1 MILESHLANHTRS
14 CEKLFNLCHLHLQL
28 SSALLEI
35 LKYPILDLQQQDHK
49 RKEHPVH
56 DKETQVSKWRPR
68 LAGI

>member
-1 MILESHLANHTRS
+1 MTHEGNLGNITRAG
-14 CEKLFNLCHLHLQL
+14 EELVNLCHLHLQL

-49 RKEHPVH
+49 RKKQPVH
-56 DKETQVSKWRPR
+56 HKETQVSKWRPR